1 LCLPLALVSS
11 EAYACAFRLTPVP
24 LALVS
29 FFFVAKISHKKQK
42 NK

>member
-1 LCLPLALVSS
+1 LALVPF
-11 EAYACAFRLTPVP
+11 EAYACAFRL
-24 LALVS
+24 ALVPSALAS